1 MAFSHNFDVKHLP
14 RPFTFSE
21 SAMVRSLDIA
31 NLFRSFG
38 GDPQRYHEFE
48 TAEPALHE
56 ATPPAASQPQPQPQP
71 QPQIVPSAQGEP
83 VITMAEA
90 ASQAEPGAL
99 PPLSRELAQLH
110 SSRQASQAVVA
121 LDQALSRALP
131 PLANP
136 VLALMSARG
145 GTGKTVIAAGLA
157 QTLSRSGQ
165 PVLLVELDSQNV
177 LSSLLLQ
184 EASSTTGSIRA
195 PLSVCLAVDDRLR
208 LVPFGAPDELDLQA
222 LEQALA
228 TDTQWLTR
236 RLQALDVPA
245 DTLVILDCPTG
256 STPLSRQAMALATRI
271 LGVTTADATGYASLP
286 RLERQWQRCS
296 GQVTPLHLLN
306 RVDPARPLSQDIAAI
321 VAHSWGERL
330 LGVLPESPDLEQAL
344 ALGQGLASVQDAWA
358 RGLAELGE
366 ELLGDRRSPALHAAR
381 A

>member
-1 MAFSHNFDVKHLP
+1 MAFSHNFDVKHPP

-21 SAMVRSLDIA
+21 ATMVRSLDIA

-48 TAEPALHE
+48 APEPLPHE
-56 ATPPAASQPQPQPQP
+56 APLPAAPQPQPA
-71 QPQIVPSAQGEP
+71 PSAQ
-83 VITMAEA
+83 AEA
-90 ASQAEPGAL
+90 VVTVSEAVGRAEPGAL

-110 SSRQASQAVVA
+110 SSRQANQAVAA
-121 LDQALSRALP
+121 LDQALSRTLP
-131 PLANP
+131 RLAGP

-157 QTLSRSGQ
+157 QALSRSGQ

-195 PLSVCLAVDDRLR
+195 PLSVSLAVDDRLR

-228 TDTQWLTR
+228 TDAQWLTR

-256 STPLSRQAMALATRI
+256 STPLSRQALALATRI

-286 RLERQWQRCS
+286 RLECQWQRCS
-296 GQVTPLHLLN
+296 GQVSPLHLLN
-306 RVDPARPLSQDIAAI
+306 RIDPARPLSQDIAAI
-321 VAHSWGERL
+321 VAQSWGERL

-366 ELLGDRRSPALHAAR
+366 VLLGDFRSPVPHAAR

>member
-1 MAFSHNFDVKHLP
+1 
-14 RPFTFSE
+14 
-21 SAMVRSLDIA
+21 MVRSLDIA

-38 GDPQRYHEFE
+38 GDPQRYQEFE
-48 TAEPALHE
+48 APEAELHE
-56 ATPPAASQPQPQPQP
+56 AVSTAAPLPSPRAPVEAVRALAVPA
-71 QPQIVPSAQGEP
+71 V
-83 VITMAEA
+83 
-90 ASQAEPGAL
+90 QAEPGEL

-110 SSRQASQAVVA
+110 SSRQASQAVAA
-121 LDQALSRALP
+121 LDQALSRSRPAL
-131 PLANP
+131 AGP
-136 VLALMSARG
+136 VLALTSARG

-157 QTLSRSGQ
+157 QALSRSGQ
-165 PVLLVELDSQNV
+165 AVLLVELDSQNV

-195 PLSVCLAVDDRLR
+195 PLSACLAVDDRLR
-208 LVPFGAPDELDLQA
+208 LVPFGAPDDLDLQA
-222 LEQALA
+222 LERALA

-256 STPLSRQAMALATRI
+256 STPLTRQALALATRV

-286 RLERQWQRCS
+286 RLERQWQHCTS
-296 GQVTPLHLLN
+296 QVHPLHLLN

-321 VAHSWGERL
+321 VAHSWGDRL

-358 RGLAELGE
+358 HGLAELGR
-366 ELLGDRRSPALHAAR
+366 ELLGELRPALRYAAPS
-381 A
+381 

>member
-1 MAFSHNFDVKHLP
+1 MAFSHNFDVKHSR

-21 SAMVRSLDIA
+21 VAMVRSLDIA

-48 TAEPALHE
+48 APEPVPHE
-56 ATPPAASQPQPQPQP
+56 ALLPAAAQPQPA
-71 QPQIVPSAQGEP
+71 PSAQVEA
-83 VITMAEA
+83 VVTVAEA
-90 ASQAEPGAL
+90 AAQAEPDAL
-99 PPLSRELAQLH
+99 PPLSRQLAQLH
-110 SSRQASQAVVA
+110 SSRQANQAVAA
-121 LDQALSRALP
+121 LDQALSRTLP
-131 PLANP
+131 RLTGP

-157 QTLSRSGQ
+157 QALSRSGQ

-184 EASSTTGSIRA
+184 EASSTTGSVRA
-195 PLSVCLAVDDRLR
+195 PLSVCLAVDERLR

-256 STPLSRQAMALATRI
+256 STPLSRQALALATRI

-321 VAHSWGERL
+321 VAQSWGERL

-358 RGLAELGE
+358 RGVAELGE
-366 ELLGDRRSPALHAAR
+366 ALLGDLRSPVQHAAR